1 MLCLVFYCKI
11 IIKLTDAVS
20 NQNKILRVEF
30 NSLVE
35 LELTQGKVQF
45 VT

>member
-1 MLCLVFYCKI
+1 MLCLVFYCN
-11 IIKLTDAVS
+11 LTDALS